1 MKLETLQPTQEN
13 IKDSLIG
20 NWLGRNKDIS
30 GLIKLLNSHENAMS
44 LALNGDWGSG
54 KTFFVLQTKMVL
66 DALNPLTEFNDTTI
80 EDTFSST
87 GKNEKNFVT
96 VYYDAWSNDY
106 DEDPIISLCL
116 ALMDTIGETPSSEH
130 DIVEIL
136 GSILELISG
145 RSFNSVFEK
154 LKGKSLISQQEREQ
168 TLHQKFKELLNLA
181 ISEKGDRMVFF
192 IDELDR
198 CNPQFA
204 IRLLERIK
212 HYLLLDD
219 RVTFIYAINKAQLQH
234 TVKKCYGEEFD
245 ANRYL
250 DRFFDFILPMPV
262 SDLEKFYEYIGFHD
276 KNVTYEIASEMIKR
290 CNMQYRDI
298 VHYLNAIAY
307 IDKAD
312 DKYSQR
318 PFSENVILC
327 FFARYFLP
335 IAISLEMT
343 DSVLY
348 KRFITG
354 QAPELFV
361 EITSKYYSGTQDLL
375 GYNEAYEK
383 NPQNT
388 SVKIVSK
395 KDKIQSMYDT
405 LFKIWDIYRDAEIR
419 IGRYEFYPGTK
430 DKVFGLLME
439 SLRL

>member
-1 MKLETLQPTQEN
+1 MKLETLQPTREN

-20 NWLGRNKDIS
+20 NWLDRNKDIS

-66 DALNPLTEFNDTTI
+66 DALNPLTEFDDKTI
-80 EDTFSST
+80 KEAFSSVC
-87 GKNEKNFVT
+87 NSEKNFVT

-106 DEDPIISLCL
+106 DEDPVISLCL

-130 DIVEIL
+130 DIAEIL
-136 GSILELISG
+136 GSILELISA
-145 RSFNSVFEK
+145 RSFNSVVEK
-154 LKGKSLISQQEREQ
+154 LKGKSLISQQEREK
-168 TLHQKFKELLNLA
+168 TLHQKFKELLDLA

-204 IRLLERIK
+204 VRLLERIK

-219 RVTFIYAINKAQLQH
+219 RVTFIYAINKEQLQH
-234 TVKKCYGEEFD
+234 TVKKCYGEEFN

-250 DRFFDFILPMPV
+250 DRFFDFILPMPIA
-262 SDLEKFYEYIGFHD
+262 DLEKYYEYIDFYD
-276 KNVTYEIASEMIKR
+276 RSAPYEVAREMIKQYS
-290 CNMQYRDI
+290 MQYRDI

-312 DKYSQR
+312 DMYSKR

-335 IAISLEMT
+335 IALSLEMT
-343 DSVLY
+343 DSALY

-354 QAPELFV
+354 
-361 EITSKYYSGTQDLL
+361 
-375 GYNEAYEK
+375 
-383 NPQNT
+383 
-388 SVKIVSK
+388 
-395 KDKIQSMYDT
+395 
-405 LFKIWDIYRDAEIR
+405 
-419 IGRYEFYPGTK
+419 
-430 DKVFGLLME
+430 
-439 SLRL
+439 